1 MGDEYPSARNGVMIG
16 RCSLRL
22 TARSK
27 HRADTMDDFER
38 TLLTDNYLAALK
50 AAPGHEHHRVA
61 PNDYRLITDTLVSV
75 MYEVT
80 GQVKSREG
88 WESVTAF
95 DTPGTWPHTFRK
107 TKNQALELSLTIDLS
122 GIFFECDLRFGYML
136 PSVDDRFWRLF
147 VGLVLDCGAKY
158 ELRQWPREFASAP
171 GEREIS
177 KARKSAIFSM
187 IADYIFV
194 TKVSESDPPIGDLT
208 FTFQWQGKWSLI
220 TPRLVEIATQACQ
233 MSYLLYRA
241 AYLRRK
247 NLEKRVR
254 RQIERDRAASAE

>member
-1 MGDEYPSARNGVMIG
+1 
-16 RCSLRL
+16 
-22 TARSK
+22 
-27 HRADTMDDFER
+27 MDDFER
-38 TLLTDNYLAALK
+38 TLLTDNYLAALR
-50 AAPGHEHHRVA
+50 ASPGHLPHRVA
-61 PNDYRLITDTLVSV
+61 PNDYRLITETLVSV

-88 WESVTAF
+88 WETVTAF
-95 DTPGTWPHTFRK
+95 ETPGPWPHAFRK
-107 TKNQALELSLTIDLS
+107 TKNEALALSLTIDLS
-122 GIFFECDLRFGYML
+122 GIFFECNLRFGYVL

-147 VGLVLDCGAKY
+147 VGLVLDYGAKY
-158 ELRQWPREFASAP
+158 ELRQWPMAFASVP

-177 KARKSAIFSM
+177 KARKSAVFSI

-220 TPRLVEIATQACQ
+220 TPRLVEIATQARQ
-233 MSYLLYRA
+233 MSYFLYRA
-241 AYLRRK
+241 AYQHRK

-254 RQIERDRAASAE
+254 RKIERDRAASAE